1 MEDALTRARER
12 LEQAAH
18 SLLDPAQTK
27 TAFEHAR
34 AQMEALAQM
43 GAELESLLPEQIG
56 LAVREGLQAEAV
68 PVARQLAEL
77 RGLTNQLIRRLD
89 QLEQALEA
97 ERFARVEDLGLLV
110 DLIAG
115 GWCGVDTRLARIEQS
130 LSEREATVYQ
140 LEQVERETA

>member
-12 LEQAAH
+12 LEQAGQ
-18 SLLDPAQTK
+18 SLVDPAQTK
-27 TAFEHAR
+27 AAFEHAR

-56 LAVREGLQAEAV
+56 LAVRAGLQAEAL
-68 PVARQLAEL
+68 PVARQVAEL
-77 RGLTNQLIRRLD
+77 RGLANQLIRRLD
-89 QLEQALEA
+89 QLEQAFET

-115 GWCGVDTRLARIEQS
+115 SWSGVDSRLARIEQS

-140 LEQVERETA
+140 LEQLERESA

>member
-1 MEDALTRARER
+1 MEDALARARER
-12 LEQAAH
+12 LEQTGQN
-18 SLLDPAQTK
+18 LVDPAQTK

-56 LAVREGLQAEAV
+56 LAVREGLQAEAI

-89 QLEQALEA
+89 QLEQAFEA

-115 GWCGVDTRLARIEQS
+115 GWGGVDARLARIEQS

-140 LEQVERETA
+140 LERESA